1 MKRATSPDISAGLR
15 LPDGGVARSLTR
27 AVFEA
32 MRAKIVTGDLKPGEK
47 LSIAVLTKQFGVS
60 LSAVREGLARL
71 TSEGWVESE
80 DQRGFRVRGV
90 SIEDLHDV
98 TTARIETESAALRL
112 SIENGDAAWEA
123 ELRAAF
129 AELHGLTLPRTGSR
143 SSTAGWVRAHRR
155 FHVALLA
162 ACRSARLMQFQ
173 QLLFEQSERYRVLS
187 GVMIA
192 ESRDV
197 EAEHQRIF
205 DAAIARDAGAA
216 VAALREHFLTTASI
230 LNTARL
236 AAQEF

>member
-1 MKRATSPDISAGLR
+1 MSAGLI

-27 AVFEA
+27 VVFES
-32 MRAKIVTGDLKPGEK
+32 MRAKILTGHLKPGEK
-47 LSIAVLTKQFGVS
+47 LSIAVLTRQFGVS

-98 TTARIETESAALRL
+98 TTARIEIEAAALRR
-112 SIENGDAAWEA
+112 SIEHGDAAWEA
-123 ELRAAF
+123 ELQTAFGQLQAA
-129 AELHGLTLPRTGSR
+129 TPRRSASR
-143 SSTAGWVRAHRR
+143 SGTAGWARAHRR

-162 ACRSARLMQFQ
+162 ACGSTRLLQFQ

-187 GVMIA
+187 GIVIA

-197 EAEHQRIF
+197 ESEHQRIY
-205 DAAIARDAGAA
+205 DAAMARDATAA
-216 VAALREHFLTTASI
+216 VAALREHFLLTASI
-230 LNTARL
+230 LNAARF
-236 AAQEF
+236 AAQSPLGKEIER